1 MSFRYAVALT
11 GGIGSGKSTTSSLL
25 RLYGYNVIC
34 ADEISHQMLEKCKEE
49 ILISFGKGVLEV
61 SRKRLGE
68 IVFKDKEKRKT
79 LEDILHPK
87 IKEEITRQ
95 ARELDKQE
103 IPYFIDIP
111 LFFET
116 KNYPIKEVLLIFV
129 PKEIQLQRLI
139 KRNHLTAQE
148 ANERI
153 SLQIPMEEKKKKAN
167 YIIDNSKDLEN
178 LQREVEKYLQNYL
191 SKLDF

>member
-1 MSFRYAVALT
+1 M
-11 GGIGSGKSTTSSLL
+11 
-25 RLYGYNVIC
+25 
-34 ADEISHQMLEKCKEE
+34 
-49 ILISFGKGVLEV
+49 
-61 SRKRLGE
+61 
-68 IVFKDKEKRKT
+68 
-79 LEDILHPK
+79 
-87 IKEEITRQ
+87 
-95 ARELDKQE
+95 
-103 IPYFIDIP
+103 
-111 LFFET
+111 
-116 KNYPIKEVLLIFV
+116 LLIFV

-191 SKLDF
+191 SKLDFREKLSFL